1 MVHVC
6 TVAVVDGSQRHQA
19 WVFEGRVDETAGH
32 RDRLLA
38 GMAQSIRE
46 QGFRQTTVADV
57 VRLARTSRRTFY
69 VHFEDREACFLELFD
84 VMSEG
89 LLAQIA
95 AAADP
100 ELGWEEQVERAL
112 GAYLEAMGS
121 EPALMRSYVRE
132 VAGLGERGYEKMR
145 AIAERGARQLVEL
158 VERARERRPELE
170 PLSFETATIVAG
182 GFRELIM
189 FGIDEGGDLSELHRP
204 AADLIKAVLAP
215 RAGGGQ
221 PRRTS
226 DSSRSITS

>member
-6 TVAVVDGSQRHQA
+6 TVGGVEASHPDRA
-19 WVFEGRVDETAGH
+19 WVFEGGVDESAGH

-38 GMAQSIRE
+38 AMAQSIRE
-46 QGFRQTTVADV
+46 QGFRRTTVADV
-57 VRLARTSRRTFY
+57 VRQARTSRRTFY
-69 VHFEDREACFLELFD
+69 AHFEDREACFLELFD

-100 ELGWEEQVERAL
+100 ALGWEEQVERAL

-132 VAGLGERGYEKMR
+132 VAGLGERGFEKMR

-158 VERARERRPELE
+158 VERARERQPELE
-170 PLSFETATIVAG
+170 PLTFEAATIVAG

-189 FGIDEGGDLSELHRP
+189 FGIDEGGDLSRLHRP
-204 AADLIKAVLAP
+204 AADLLKAVLAP
-215 RAGGGQ
+215 RGDRPQ
-221 PRRTS
+221 SRRSTA
-226 DSSRSITS
+226 SSRSTTS